1 MSYQVTLEIEAIN
14 DLDQLTS
21 VIRKRIINKI
31 EWLSLNSEQISHIP
45 LTGQWSNFYKLRAG
59 DYRIIYELDREEKL
73 ITITR
78 IGHRREIYQN

>member
-31 EWLSLNSEQISHIP
+31 EWLSLNSEQISHLP
-45 LTGQWSNFYKLRAG
+45 LTGQWSSFYKLRAG
-59 DYRIIYELDREEKL
+59 DYRITPIQK
-73 ITITR
+73 
-78 IGHRREIYQN
+78 